1 MKKKE
6 ESSLSIR
13 IRGES
18 QLFLRVRSFLASFFG
33 VLFWIFYWL
42 DCIFWNKTVSPDQ
55 QLYQA
60 FTEKGLL
67 SGRFFEMGE
76 ELPGLYLCLIVG
88 ILGLLLLFTILG
100 RKKLL
105 LVGLTGGLALLLLFR
120 TGWMPGSVSLIFLCL
135 CWLTLFVPSFKAGV
149 LLAGGAVLLLLSFSK
164 VSENVGWIG
173 FQKRWEQWRYNENEK
188 ILPQGQLDKA
198 GSQERGEEEAL
209 SIRMEQPSVYYLRGF
224 TGTVFENNAWSNRQE
239 TFPQYWQ
246 SDGRNDL
253 AETAGKYDGI
263 LKNSLEIQNTGASRR
278 YLYLPYEC
286 TTGAGTFEDEKKA
299 VSGTGDNYYAT
310 GLMGAGDYS
319 CESWVCMAQAVGGS
333 QDSSVVSD
341 RKNDSYSEYIYNTC
355 LMLTREE
362 KEVVAGLLGKKQ
374 ANAGVSALSVLREI
388 RKWMEE
394 NLEYMTEPG
403 EIPEGESFVNWFLTE
418 EKKGFDVQ
426 YATAAV
432 MFFRYYGIPSRYVE
446 GYIVTQEDVYSPDSS
461 GIISVKEKDAHA
473 WPEIYLEETGWIPVE
488 VLGEYEEKMGIS
500 YLELLHDPALGLSN
514 QTEELSEEVTEET
527 TSADS
532 SDEKQEMK
540 QNSNTADTTELADD
554 SGNVEE
560 SYTNIEE
567 TQKHTGRMKLC
578 LLFLALLAM
587 VLASLLFVLRQKRM
601 QEERQ
606 WKESEDYGFCVT
618 MYYRKLLHLICLKLK
633 EEGKQNKSL
642 PNLERKDTLISILY
656 GIDPTIDREAFEE
669 CYRIRQKAIYGNIPL
684 TIEERDTVCVFL
696 EQEIKIICDQLSW
709 LSRIKNEIL

>member
-1 MKKKE
+1 
-6 ESSLSIR
+6 
-13 IRGES
+13 
-18 QLFLRVRSFLASFFG
+18 
-33 VLFWIFYWL
+33 
-42 DCIFWNKTVSPDQ
+42 
-55 QLYQA
+55 
-60 FTEKGLL
+60 
-67 SGRFFEMGE
+67 
-76 ELPGLYLCLIVG
+76 
-88 ILGLLLLFTILG
+88 
-100 RKKLL
+100 
-105 LVGLTGGLALLLLFR
+105 
-120 TGWMPGSVSLIFLCL
+120 
-135 CWLTLFVPSFKAGV
+135 
-149 LLAGGAVLLLLSFSK
+149 
-164 VSENVGWIG
+164 
-173 FQKRWEQWRYNENEK
+173 
-188 ILPQGQLDKA
+188 
-198 GSQERGEEEAL
+198 
-209 SIRMEQPSVYYLRGF
+209 
-224 TGTVFENNAWSNRQE
+224 
-239 TFPQYWQ
+239 
-246 SDGRNDL
+246 
-253 AETAGKYDGI
+253 
-263 LKNSLEIQNTGASRR
+263 
-278 YLYLPYEC
+278 
-286 TTGAGTFEDEKKA
+286 
-299 VSGTGDNYYAT
+299 
-310 GLMGAGDYS
+310 
-319 CESWVCMAQAVGGS
+319 
-333 QDSSVVSD
+333 
-341 RKNDSYSEYIYNTC
+341 
-355 LMLTREE
+355 
-362 KEVVAGLLGKKQ
+362 
-374 ANAGVSALSVLREI
+374 
-388 RKWMEE
+388 
-394 NLEYMTEPG
+394 MTEPG

>member
-1 MKKKE
+1 MKKE

-13 IRGES
+13 IRDES
-18 QLFLRVRSFLASFFG
+18 QLFLRIRAFLASFFG

-42 DCIFWNKTVSPDQ
+42 DCISWNKTVSPDQ

-67 SGRFFEMGE
+67 IGRFFEMRE

-88 ILGLLLLFTILG
+88 ILGLFLLFAVLG

-105 LVGLTGGLALLLLFR
+105 LVGLTGGLALLLLLR
-120 TGWMPGSVSLIFLCL
+120 TGWMPGIVSLIFLCL

-164 VSENVGWIG
+164 VSENVGWTG
-173 FQKRWEQWRYNENEK
+173 FRKQWEQWRYNENEK
-188 ILPQGQLDKA
+188 ILPQGQMEKA
-198 GSQERGEEEAL
+198 KSQERGEEEAL

-224 TGTVFENNAWSNRQE
+224 TGTVFENNAWSNRQG
-239 TFPQYWQ
+239 TFSQYWQ

-263 LKNSLEIQNTGASRR
+263 LKNALDIQNTGASRR

-299 VSGTGDNYYAT
+299 VYGTGDNYYAT
-310 GLMGAGDYS
+310 GLTGAGNYS
-319 CESWVCMAQAVGGS
+319 CASWECMAQAVGGS
-333 QDSSVVSD
+333 QDSSAVSD
-341 RKNDSYSEYIYNTC
+341 RKNDSYSEYVYTTC

-362 KEVVAGLLGKKQ
+362 KEAVAGLLGKKK

-388 RKWMEE
+388 RKWMKE
-394 NLEYMTEPG
+394 NLEYVTEPG
-403 EIPEGESFVNWFLTE
+403 AISEGESFVNWFLTE

-446 GYIVTQEDVYSPDSS
+446 GYLVTQEAVSSPDSS
-461 GIISVKEKDAHA
+461 GTITVKEKDAHA

-488 VLGEYEEKMGIS
+488 VLEEYEEKMGIS
-500 YLELLHDPALGLSN
+500 YLELLNDPAVGQSS
-514 QTEELSEEVTEET
+514 QAEELSEEETEKT
-527 TSADS
+527 ASADS
-532 SDEKQEMK
+532 SDEKQETK
-540 QNSNTADTTELADD
+540 QNSNTADTTELSDD

-560 SYTNIEE
+560 SLINIEE
-567 TQKHTGRMKLC
+567 TQKHTGKRKLW
-578 LLFLALLAM
+578 LLSPILLAS
-587 VLASLLFVLRQKRM
+587 VFVVRAFALRQKQM
-601 QEERQ
+601 QEERR

-618 MYYRKLLHLICLKLK
+618 MYYRKLLLVVRRRLAK
-633 EEGKQNKSL
+633 ERKQNKSL
-642 PNLERKDTLISILY
+642 PDLSRKDTLIRILQQ
-656 GIDPTIDREAFEE
+656 IDPEVDREAFEE
-669 CYRIRQKAIYGNIPL
+669 CYLIRQKAIYGNIPL
-684 TIEERDTVCVFL
+684 TIEERDTACAFL
-696 EQEIKIICDQLSW
+696 EEEINKWGQNW
-709 LSRIKNEIL
+709 